1 MFSTLEKVKRL
12 EQYLAVD
19 NSTVDPVLDTTIDK
33 LLAREQA
40 RIVELKTRLQEQCAL
55 FEQNYALSSEDFYKQ
70 YQAGQMGDATDYVE
84 WAATIEMLA
93 NLDKRLALLNM
104 ANE

>member
-40 RIVELKTRLQEQCAL
+40 RIVELKTRLQEQCVL
-55 FEQNYALSSEDFYKQ
+55 FEQNYALSSADFYKQ
-70 YQAGQMGDATDYVE
+70 YQAGQMGDETDYVE

-93 NLDKRLALLNM
+93 NLDKRLALLNI

>member
-55 FEQNYALSSEDFYKQ
+55 FEQNYTLSSEDFYKQ
-70 YQAGQMGDATDYVE
+70 YQAGQMGDETDYVE

-93 NLDKRLALLNM
+93 NLDKRLAS
-104 ANE
+104 